1 MENKISNKLIVFGI
15 IIFSLFFAGSASA
28 YYNAYDSSYWLRPA
42 GQNMNDGYYQT
53 NGYYVNS
60 NNYNPI
66 PETRTSVVN
75 NYYYQTVPGGDYY
88 YTVPASTSKTK
99 TINTEKVA
107 TNDSATSVN
116 NNSID
121 NIDRM
126 NYNNNLGASAY
137 NAGNGITALSLRGSG
152 GFMPTTIWG
161 WILVVILI
169 LVIIIIARM
178 FVHKPSPADHDAH
191 H

>member
-1 MENKISNKLIVFGI
+1 MENKTLNKLILFGI
-15 IIFSLFFAGSASA
+15 IIFSLSFAGNVSA

-42 GQNMNDGYYQT
+42 GQNMNDGYYQA

-60 NNYNPI
+60 NNYNPT

-75 NYYYQTVPGGDYY
+75 NYYYQTVP
-88 YTVPASTSKTK
+88 ASTSKTNTTTTEK
-99 TINTEKVA
+99 TNVVEKVA
-107 TNDSATSVN
+107 TNNSTTSVN
-116 NNSID
+116 NNSTD
-121 NIDRM
+121 NTNGT

-161 WILVVILI
+161 WILVIILI
-169 LVIIIIARM
+169 LIIIILARM
-178 FVHKPSPADHDAH
+178 FFHKPSPADHDAH
-191 H
+191 AH